1 MSDNQ
6 EIRRQIGQRLRETRE
21 YLGLSQDEVAKSL
34 GVPRPAISL
43 IESGDR
49 KVEALEIKRFAEL
62 YQQPTAYFL
71 AEKNSQ
77 TIPDEVAFLARAA
90 SELTPD
96 DQTELLRFAQ
106 FLKAR
111 TKNER

>member
-1 MSDNQ
+1 MSEDQ

-34 GVPRPAISL
+34 GIARPAISL

-49 KVEALEIKRFAEL
+49 KVEALELKKFAEL

-71 AEKNSQ
+71 AEKHSQ
-77 TIPDEVAFLARAA
+77 SVSDEVAFLARAA

-96 DQTELLRFAQ
+96 DQTELVRFAQ

-111 TKNER
+111 TKTDR

>member
-6 EIRRQIGQRLRETRE
+6 EIRRQIGQRLKETRE
-21 YLGLSQDEVAKSL
+21 YLGLSQDETAKAI
-34 GVPRPAISL
+34 GIARPAISL

-49 KVEALEIKRFAEL
+49 KVEALELKKLAEL
-62 YQQPTAYFL
+62 YHQPSSYFL
-71 AEKNSQ
+71 EESGTP

-90 SELTPD
+90 SELTAE

-111 TKNER
+111 TKLDK